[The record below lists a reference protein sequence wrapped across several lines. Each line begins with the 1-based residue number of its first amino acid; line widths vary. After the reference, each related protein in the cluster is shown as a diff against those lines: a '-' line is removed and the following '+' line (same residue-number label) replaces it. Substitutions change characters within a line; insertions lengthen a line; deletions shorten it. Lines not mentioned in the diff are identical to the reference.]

1 MGERECGLRTG
12 NERVSLVEGECENCC
27 MNLCA
32 NVWVQYKA
40 TTPTFFKSC
49 PR

>member
-27 MNLCA
+27 MNLGGP
-32 NVWVQYKA
+32 VQSNITY
-40 TTPTFFKSC
+40 FFQELS
-49 PR
+49 